1 MFVDGIVVHMLG
13 NVVCAYLVHSRQELV
28 RFTSSFVLL
37 YPSPSTRSWHQCAEH
52 KWSNCCRGRKLKAW
66 DLIRRPLI
74 ALSPW
79 SAKVAPISFTKS
91 PSAAG
96 RVSSASVK
104 LRSVLKSRRKS
115 MMLLHRAKK
124 VNWDLRTDGQQSRS
138 DWKVWMEG
146 TFRAGCVRM
155 RYWDAVMAAFC
166 AAQFF
171 LVPVRV
177 LLQNLEG
184 TEGSILT
191 HSMIIKIRITT
202 LCLDTMFVLDVLCV
216 QLLTTYVT
224 DQDLKNGV
232 ESKDSGSLLMV
243 PALQRSPS
251 KRMLHKAQ
259 TSARS
264 PHAEVITL
272 LTRKLPGC
280 LLTVSCYWLALLVAH
295 ASELVSNLTYLPR
308 LSRAYRLYVYFS
320 QRQAELDTDIRLV
333 RGLKRSHKT
342 SYLKP
347 LLFLKRS
354 MTVLAAGFG
363 HAELQHCINQ
373 LVVTAL
379 LLAL

>member
-1 MFVDGIVVHMLG
+1 M
-13 NVVCAYLVHSRQELV
+13 ELTV
-28 RFTSSFVLL
+28 EVPT
-37 YPSPSTRSWHQCAEH
+37 WHQSAEH
-52 KWSNCCRGRKLKAW
+52 KWSTCCRGRKIKAW
-66 DLIRRPLI
+66 DLFRRPLI

-79 SAKVAPISFTKS
+79 SAKVAPISLTKS

-104 LRSVLKSRRKS
+104 LRSALKLRRKS
-115 MMLLHRAKK
+115 MMLLHRAKT
-124 VNWDLRTDGQQSRS
+124 VTWDLRTDGQQSRS
-138 DWKVWMEG
+138 GWKVWMEG

-191 HSMIIKIRITT
+191 HSMIIKNRITT
-202 LCLDTMFVLDVLCV
+202 LCLDTIFVLDVLCV
-216 QLLTTYVT
+216 QLLTVYVT
-224 DQDLKNGV
+224 DQDVKNGV
-232 ESKDSGSLLMV
+232 ESKNSGSLLMV
-243 PALQRSPS
+243 PGLQRSPS

-264 PHAEVITL
+264 PHAEVVTV
-272 LTRKLPGC
+272 LTRKVR
-280 LLTVSCYWLALLVAH
+280 LLTVACYWLSLMVAH
-295 ASELVSNLTYLPR
+295 ASELISDLAYLPR

-320 QRQAELDTDIRLV
+320 QRQAELNTDIRLV
-333 RGLKRSHKT
+333 RGHKHSHKALAQK

-347 LLFLKRS
+347 LLFS
-354 MTVLAAGFG
+354 SSP
-363 HAELQHCINQ
+363 
-373 LVVTAL
+373 
-379 LLAL
+379 